1 MEDQYGTVQ
10 RDIPKILEAI
20 LTFQSAV
27 DQYRFQLEADAVKK
41 QPNDGLSEKEREEL
55 SAEVA
60 EIEKG
65 VDILR
70 GVSDAMKEG
79 VVRIVRT
86 FGDRL
91 LAFRFPPRIAHKLQ
105 PFLEY
110 HVTVEG

>member
-1 MEDQYGTVQ
+1 VQ

-27 DQYRFQLEADAVKK
+27 DQYRSQLEADAIKK
-41 QPNDGLSEKEREEL
+41 QPSDGLSEKEREEL
-55 SAEVA
+55 LAEVGQ
-60 EIEKG
+60 IERG
-65 VDILR
+65 VDVLR
-70 GVSDAMKEG
+70 GVSDAMKES

-86 FGDRL
+86 FGDKL

-110 HVTVEG
+110 HVVVEA